1 MLAPAVLAS
10 ELLWVVLQLSSVLT
24 ATLPLV
30 PSERHGY
37 GRRGRRRLLLPR
49 GGAREGTIMVSKLC
63 PPLASG
69 RTAVPSSELAS
80 VLAWMLPRT
89 MLASMLTSMQT
100 MARTMVSTRRTWR
113 GMA

>member
-1 MLAPAVLAS
+1 MLAPAVLAA

-24 ATLPLV
+24 ATLPFV
-30 PSERHGY
+30 PSERHRH

-49 GGAREGTIMVSKLC
+49 GGAREVGVMVSTVC
-63 PPLASG
+63 PPLAS
-69 RTAVPSSELAS
+69 RPTAVPSSELAS

-89 MLASMLTSMQT
+89 LLASMLTSMQT
-100 MARTMVSTRRTWR
+100 MARPMMSTRRTWR

>member
-30 PSERHGY
+30 PSERHRY

-49 GGAREGTIMVSKLC
+49 GGAREVGVMESTVC
-63 PPLASG
+63 PPLAS
-69 RTAVPSSELAS
+69 RPAAVPSSELAS
-80 VLAWMLPRT
+80 VLAWVLT
-89 MLASMLTSMQT
+89 SELASVLAAILAWVPTWAQTGVLTL
-100 MARTMVSTRRTWR
+100 AVL
-113 GMA
+113 A